1 VTIKPG
7 PYPWGNHP
15 NAWRP
20 AHIHFSLLGRSFEQR
35 LVTQMYF
42 PGDPLFDFDP
52 IFQSVRDPKA
62 RERMI
67 SSFSMDDSQ
76 ENWALHYE
84 WDIVLGGR
92 AETPIE
98 ERH

>member
-1 VTIKPG
+1 VTDADGRYGFVTIKPG

-42 PGDPLFDFDP
+42 PATRCSPTTR
-52 IFQSVRDPKA
+52 SSRRCATSA
-62 RERMI
+62 RA
-67 SSFSMDDSQ
+67 S
-76 ENWALHYE
+76 
-84 WDIVLGGR
+84 G
-92 AETPIE
+92 
-98 ERH
+98 